1 MIVIKEFLA
10 DPAGPDTGAEYIAL
24 FNSGTTTVSLIGWRL
39 QDKSGKAFDLSPYS
53 VPAGK
58 QLRLFSSA
66 TKITLNNS
74 GETVSLFNASGLL
87 IDELAQ
93 TGKAISG
100 EAFRRI
106 SDLSPALRAQFF
118 DELATTSLP
127 VSAAPTGQVVL
138 FWLPVSILL
147 ALAAVFIMRTIR
159 EGAHEDFGQKNIESG
174 ANG

>member
-1 MIVIKEFLA
+1 MISIKEFLA

-24 FNSGTTTVSLIGWRL
+24 FNNGTTTVSLVGWKL
-39 QDKSGKAFDLSPYS
+39 QDKSGKTFDLSYYS
-53 VPAGK
+53 IPAGK

-87 IDELAQ
+87 VDELTQ

-100 EAFRRI
+100 EAFIRM

-118 DELATTSLP
+118 DKLATTSLSTP
-127 VSAAPTGQVVL
+127 VVPIGQVVL

-147 ALAAVFIMRTIR
+147 ALAAVFIMRTIK
-159 EGAHEDFGQKNIESG
+159 EDAHEDFGQKNIESG